1 MTKDASKATEKFS
14 AVGGSTRSLE
24 VLVGVILRGGLFFG
38 SVLII
43 RFGAKKASDML
54 WQRNL
59 RASAKVPGSGAAKPL
74 LLHRRCGHHRPPVE
88 VRRFGRFGDLQFLHN
103 FLHTFKLTR

>member
-38 SVLII
+38 SVLIV
-43 RFGAKKASDML
+43 RFRAKRL
-54 WQRNL
+54 
-59 RASAKVPGSGAAKPL
+59 PT
-74 LLHRRCGHHRPPVE
+74 C
-88 VRRFGRFGDLQFLHN
+88 FG
-103 FLHTFKLTR
+103 KEI

>member
-38 SVLII
+38 SVLIV
-43 RFGAKKASDML
+43 RFRVKKASDML

-59 RASAKVPGSGAAKPL
+59 RASAKVPGNSFPAQVVYSWLEIACAFATLIGC
-74 LLHRRCGHHRPPVE
+74 RRNE
-88 VRRFGRFGDLQFLHN
+88 
-103 FLHTFKLTR
+103 